1 LRRALLGALLA
12 ASVTLLVPAPAARA
26 QITQYECQQQFRQW
40 AGPYMQ
46 RMLWFA
52 NQQFSM
58 PTTPVGTPLL
68 SPGPIGAYPGFQGI
82 AAGPGGPT
90 WGIASGL
97 TRNNLAQY
105 GQVNA
110 LTGGALNI
118 PAVTQA
124 FINASPGGVSGLGT
138 ANLATLAPLQQGL
151 VGNVTGAAALR
162 EAIVGNRLSAASLWT
177 TMNSYPLSQAGNLE
191 DIVSAI
197 QLWVANTCPVGS
209 PSPDASSA
217 PSPPPSSPPA
227 FRAAD

>member
-1 LRRALLGALLA
+1 LRRALLAIILA
-12 ASVTLLVPAPAARA
+12 ASVTVLRPAPVVHG
-26 QITQYECQQQFRQW
+26 QITDYQCQQQFRQW

-52 NQQFSM
+52 NQQFAM
-58 PTTPVGTPLL
+58 PTTPVGTPIL

-90 WGIASGL
+90 WGIANGL
-97 TRNNLAQY
+97 GFNNLAQY

-110 LTGGALNI
+110 LTGGALSV

-124 FINASPGGVSGLGT
+124 FINASPGGISGLGT

-162 EAIVGNRLSAASLWT
+162 EAAVGNRITAGLLWT
-177 TMNSYPLSQAGNLE
+177 NLNSYPLSQAANLE
-191 DIVSAI
+191 DMVSAI
-197 QLWVANTCPVGS
+197 QLWVANTCPAAS
-209 PSPDASSA
+209 PSSDASTS
-217 PSPPPSSPPA
+217 PSPPPSSPPT